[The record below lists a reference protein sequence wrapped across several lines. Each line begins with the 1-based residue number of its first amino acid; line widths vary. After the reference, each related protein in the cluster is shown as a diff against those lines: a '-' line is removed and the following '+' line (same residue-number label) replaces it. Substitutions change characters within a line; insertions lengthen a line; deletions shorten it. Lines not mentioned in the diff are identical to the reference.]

1 MAAEKLR
8 VRRHLGVAK
17 DAAYSAS
24 AFVAKW
30 GPGGTASRLNERAGA
45 QSHFLDLC
53 RLLEVPTPDDP
64 DSYCFEKGFRG
75 TISRRGFADIWK
87 RACFA
92 WEYKAPGGDLGAALQ
107 QLIHYALPLE
117 NPPLL
122 VVSDR
127 LTIEIHTHF
136 TGHPSTVTSI
146 ALQDLLDP
154 VPRDLLRS
162 VFIDPY
168 RFKPAKTVQQLTAE
182 AASTVAAIADQLRG
196 RGVSA
201 RMAAHFLTQCVFCFF
216 ADDADLLPSD
226 IFKRLVKKRIK
237 PNNLQKMLIDLF
249 EKMQDG
255 GNFGVDDIPWFNGG
269 LFKQIEVPELT
280 ESEIATLSR
289 AASNDWRFI
298 DAGIFGTLFE
308 RGLDPSKRAQ
318 LGAHYTDTDTIMKIV
333 DAAIR
338 RPLQTEWSKILTEIS
353 GLLSNRD
360 VRRARAKGI
369 PSSTSAL
376 KTRYARI
383 RTRAN
388 EDERKAQSLFSGFL
402 QRLNAFRVLDPACGS
417 GNFLYIALKCLKDIE
432 YLANVEAEQAGLQRQ
447 LPVTGPHNV
456 LGIEIN
462 EYASELARV
471 TVWIGELQ
479 WLREH
484 GYQINEHPVLQP
496 LDHIQTEDAL
506 ITAEGNTTLWPDADA
521 VVGNPPFIGNKKMR
535 SELGS
540 AYVEALRKTYEGRVP
555 GAADLVCYWF
565 EKAREQIEAGRLQVA
580 GLVATNSIRGGANRK
595 ILERIIETTNIFMA
609 WSDEPWVN
617 DGAAVRVSMIGF
629 GKQLG
634 TVLDGKNVATIHADL
649 TAENEVDLTKANRLT
664 ENAQVA
670 FMGVTKVGPFDIQG
684 KVARSWLSLPNPN
697 NSNNCEVLRPSWNG
711 LDVTRRN
718 RDIWIID
725 FGCDMDESTVSLFE
739 APFSYAR
746 KHILPMRKANNR
758 EAYRKFWWRH
768 GESRPGLRKLIMPLP
783 RYIATPEVAKH
794 RVFVWVP
801 SQVLPDKNLQVITR
815 SDDTTFG
822 ILHSRFH
829 GLWSLCMG
837 TSLEDRPRYTPT
849 TTFETFPFPFGLTPE
864 DTAHQQTEALPDGA
878 LIPANLPAGI
888 RPHAATIACAAK
900 RLDELRKA
908 WLNPPEWTRRI
919 PEVVPMGMKTSP
931 YPDRIEARL
940 GCETELARRTLTN
953 LYNERPAW
961 LDTAHKNLDEA
972 VATAYG
978 WTDYTPAMPDKEIL
992 SRLLTLNLGQSKNS
1006 AQ

>member
-1 MAAEKLR
+1 MAAEKLYA
-8 VRRHLGVAK
+8 RRHSGIAK
-17 DAAYSAS
+17 SAEYSAS

-30 GPGGTASRLNERAGA
+30 GPRGTAHRLGERAGA

-53 RLLEVPTPDDP
+53 RILDVPTPDDP

-75 TISRRGFADIWK
+75 TISRRGFADVWK

-92 WEYKAPGGDLGAALQ
+92 WEYKAPGGDLGVALK

-136 TGHPSTVTSI
+136 TGHPSIVTTI

-154 VPRDLLRS
+154 APRALLRS

-168 RFKPAKTVQQLTAE
+168 RFKPEKTVQQLTSE
-182 AASTVAAIADQLRG
+182 AASTVAAIADQLRE
-196 RGVSA
+196 RGISA
-201 RMAAHFLTQCVFCFF
+201 RTAAHFLTQCVFCFF
-216 ADDADLLPSD
+216 ADDADLLPGD
-226 IFKRLVKKRIK
+226 VFKRLVNKRIK
-237 PNNLQKMLIDLF
+237 PRNLQKMLTDLF
-249 EKMQDG
+249 QKMQAG

-280 ESEIATLSR
+280 ESEIATLAH

-318 LGAHYTDTDTIMKIV
+318 LGAHYTDTHTIMKLV
-333 DAAIR
+333 DATIR
-338 RPLQTEWSKILTEIS
+338 HPLQMEWSNIRTEIS

-360 VRRARAKGI
+360 FQRARAKGI

-388 EDERKAQSLFSGFL
+388 EDERRARSLFSGFL
-402 QRLNAFRVLDPACGS
+402 QRLNEFRVLDPACGS
-417 GNFLYIALKCLKDIE
+417 GNFLYVALKCLKDIE
-432 YLANVEAEQAGLQRQ
+432 YLANVEGEQVGLERQ

-479 WLREH
+479 WLRAH
-484 GYQINEHPVLQP
+484 GYPINENPVLQP
-496 LDHIQTEDAL
+496 LEHIQTGDAL
-506 ITAEGNTTLWPDADA
+506 VTADGNSTLWPEAEA

-535 SELGS
+535 GELGS

-565 EKAREQIEAGRLQVA
+565 EKAREQIEAGRLQTA

-595 ILERIIETTNIFMA
+595 VLERIVETSHIFMA

-617 DGAAVRVSMIGF
+617 DGAAVRVSMVGF
-629 GKQLG
+629 GKQPG
-634 TVLDGKNVATIHADL
+634 AMLDGKNVATIHADL
-649 TAENEVDLTKANRLT
+649 TAATETDLTKANRLT

-670 FMGVTKVGPFDIQG
+670 FMGVTKVGPFDVQG
-684 KVARSWLSLPNPN
+684 NVARSWLSLPNPN

-711 LDVTRRN
+711 FDVTRRN

-725 FGCDMDESTVSLFE
+725 FGCDMDESTASLFE
-739 APFSYAR
+739 APFSYSR
-746 KHILPMRKANNR
+746 KHVLPMRQANNR
-758 EAYRKFWWRH
+758 ETYRKFWWRH
-768 GESRPGLRKLIMPLP
+768 GESRPGLRKLITPLP

-815 SDDTTFG
+815 PDDTTFG

-829 GLWSLCMG
+829 ELWSLRMG
-837 TSLEDRPRYTPT
+837 SSLEDRPRYTPT

-864 DTAHQQTEALPDGA
+864 DTAHQQTAGLPDGA
-878 LIPANLPAGI
+878 LIPAHLPAGI
-888 RPHAATIACAAK
+888 RRHAAAIAHAAK
-900 RLDELRKA
+900 RLDELRQA
-908 WLNPPEWTRRI
+908 WLNPQEWTRCI
-919 PEVVPMGMKTSP
+919 PEVVPMGMEASP
-931 YPDRIEARL
+931 YPDRIEAKP
-940 GCETELARRTLTN
+940 GCEKYLARRTLTN
-953 LYNERPAW
+953 LYNERPSW
-961 LDTAHKNLDEA
+961 LDTAHRNLDAA
-972 VATAYG
+972 VASAFG
-978 WTDYTPAMPDKEIL
+978 WADYTPGMPDEEIL
-992 SRLLTLNLGQSKNS
+992 SRLLTLNLVQSKNTD
-1006 AQ
+1006 Q